1 MDPTT
6 GLSSDQ
12 ARERLRQDGPNALP
26 DPARLGP
33 QAVLWEVL
41 REPMFLLLM
50 ACGAIYLALGD
61 RQEALML
68 LGFVALVIVMTWVQ
82 KRRSQEALEALRD
95 LSSRG
100 RW

>member
-1 MDPTT
+1 M
-6 GLSSDQ
+6 
-12 ARERLRQDGPNALP
+12 P
-26 DPARLGP
+26 DVARLGP

-95 LSSRG
+95 CPVVLPLLNRAVGDASHDAY
-100 RW
+100 